1 MVCKSLI
8 QHSRDTTG
16 FNWPCSVIE
25 SVGRKGWWFIFKNK
39 EEGGELKESSWRVMG
54 LGNEKGRK
62 EMFPLNSGGSFH
74 AAKPTQS
81 ERFFLFLLN
90 VEE

>member
-16 FNWPCSVIE
+16 FNLSYSVIE
-25 SVGRKGWWFIFKNK
+25 SAGRKGWWFIFKNK

-62 EMFPLNSGGSFH
+62 EGNVSSEQWRKLSCSKAH
-74 AAKPTQS
+74 A
-81 ERFFLFLLN
+81 E
-90 VEE
+90 